1 MRFTSPPVFSYIF
14 SVLGCI
20 YQGISP
26 ICMNNIRASVFIA
39 IVTPMTISVAIA
51 GATGYAGS
59 EILRLLLSHPAY
71 LCGRLRIGALTA
83 HSTAGKTVAELMPHL
98 PQLANRVIEETA
110 VEKLRGHD
118 IVFLGLPHG
127 HSAHIAQQLSQQ
139 TTVIDCAADFRLR
152 SKSDWDAFYGG
163 QYAGS
168 WPYGIPEVPGNREA
182 LRGAHRIAI
191 PGCFPTAVTLGVLP
205 AVAHELVEPTLSVIA
220 ITGVSGAGKKAS
232 VAHLGAET
240 MGNLKA
246 YKPGG
251 THRHTPEILQ
261 NLQPFAKQKLSV
273 SFTPVL
279 APLPRGILAT
289 TTAGLRG
296 GVGKRDVE
304 TAFRDFYAQESFCH
318 VLPGGQ
324 QPETQNVVGTN
335 MVHIQA
341 HVDER
346 ARRLVVTSALDNLC
360 KGTAGAALQ
369 CMNLALGWDET
380 AGLPQAAV
388 AP

>member
-1 MRFTSPPVFSYIF
+1 
-14 SVLGCI
+14 
-20 YQGISP
+20 
-26 ICMNNIRASVFIA
+26 MNNIRPGVFIA
-39 IVTPMTISVAIA
+39 IVTLMTISVAIA

-83 HSTAGKTVAELMPHL
+83 HSTAGKTVGELMPHL
-98 PQLANRVIEETA
+98 PQLAGRVIEETSA
-110 VEKLRGHD
+110 ENLRGHD

-127 HSAHIAQQLSQQ
+127 HSADIAQHLGQQ

-152 SKSDWDAFYGG
+152 SKSDWNAFYGG
-163 QYAGS
+163 HYAGS
-168 WPYGIPEVPGNREA
+168 WPYGIPELPGNREA
-182 LRGAHRIAI
+182 LRRAHRIAI

-205 AVAHELVEPTLSVIA
+205 AMVHELVEPELSVIA

-261 NLQPFAKQKLSV
+261 NLQPFAKERLSV

-289 TTAGLRG
+289 TTAGLKG
-296 GVGKRDVE
+296 GVGKREVE
-304 TAFRDFYAQESFCH
+304 TAFRDFYAQETFCH
-318 VLPGGQ
+318 VLPAGQ

-380 AGLPQAAV
+380 LGLPQAAV

>member
-1 MRFTSPPVFSYIF
+1 
-14 SVLGCI
+14 
-20 YQGISP
+20 
-26 ICMNNIRASVFIA
+26 MNNIRLSVFIA
-39 IVTPMTISVAIA
+39 IVATMTISVAIA

-71 LCGRLRIGALTA
+71 LGGHLRIGALTA
-83 HSTAGKTVAELMPHL
+83 HTSAGKNVAELMPHL
-98 PQLANRVIEETA
+98 PQLADRVIADTTIEN
-110 VEKLRGHD
+110 LRGHD

-127 HSAHIAQQLSQQ
+127 RSGAIAQQVGQR

-152 SKSDWDAFYGG
+152 SKADWENFYGG
-163 QYAGS
+163 DYSGS
-168 WPYGIPEVPGNREA
+168 WPYGIPEVPGNRQA
-182 LRGAHRIAI
+182 LRRTNRVAV

-205 AVAHELVEPTLSVIA
+205 AVAHGLIEPSLTAIA

-232 VAHLGAET
+232 VAQLGAET

-261 NLQPFAKQKLSV
+261 NLQPFVQEELTV

-279 APLPRGILAT
+279 APLTRGILAT
-289 TTAGLRG
+289 TTAELKEGI
-296 GVGKRDVE
+296 GKREVE
-304 TAFRDFYAQESFCH
+304 SAFGEFYAQEPFCR
-318 VLPGGQ
+318 VLPAGQ

-346 ARRLVVTSALDNLC
+346 ARRLVVTAALDNLC
-360 KGTAGAALQ
+360 KGTAGAAVQ
-369 CMNLALGWDET
+369 CMNLTLGWEET
-380 AGLPQAAV
+380 LGLPQAAV